1 MFKVNWERKNSDS
14 EKWHKYAGRDVLPMW
29 IADCE
34 FEAPDGVK
42 AALQERL
49 NQGVFGYPYLT
60 DEFKDAVV
68 QHCRRLYGW
77 AVRPEWVTWLN
88 GVVPGLNLTRALV
101 RARGKSE
108 ALTVEPVYP
117 HLRKHTPII
126 DFKNVASGVILEKGR
141 WLPDFAALEANVN
154 ANTGLLLLCSPH
166 NPIGTVYS
174 REELERF
181 HAIARRH
188 DLLVCADEI
197 HCDLILNGQRHI
209 PFASLDEDAAQRT
222 ITLMAASKTFNIAGL
237 CTAWAIIPNP
247 ELRREFAR
255 LRAGIS
261 GDANLFGQRATIAAL
276 TTGEDWRQQQLA
288 YLRDNERLLRE
299 RLNATGKLTVTEVGA
314 TYLAWIDC
322 RALPV
327 ANAQQFFEE
336 HGVGLS
342 DGADFGT
349 PGFVRLNF
357 GCGREL
363 LEEALQRMEK
373 ALATL
378 A

>member
-1 MFKVNWERKNSDS
+1 MLKINCRRQDSDS
-14 EKWHKYAGRDVLPMW
+14 EKWHKYAGRAVLPMW

-34 FEAPDGVK
+34 FEAPDCVK
-42 AALQERL
+42 AALQARL

-60 DEFKDAVV
+60 EEFKEAVV

-77 AVRPEWVTWLN
+77 EVQPEWVTWLN
-88 GVVPGLNLTRALV
+88 GVVPGLNLARALSA
-101 RARGKSE
+101 ARGKQE
-108 ALTVEPVYP
+108 AITVEPVYP
-117 HLRKHTPII
+117 HLRKHPALM
-126 DFKNVASGVILEKGR
+126 DFKNVASGVMLENDR
-141 WLPDFAALEANVN
+141 WRPDFAALEANVN
-154 ANTGLLLLCSPH
+154 EHTGLLLLCSPH

-174 REELERF
+174 RAELERF

-188 DLLVCADEI
+188 NLLVCADEI
-197 HCDLILNGQRHI
+197 HCDLILDGSRHI
-209 PFASLDEDAAQRT
+209 PFASLNEDAAQRS

-276 TTGEDWRQQQLA
+276 NGGEAWRQEQLA

-299 RLNATGKLTVTEVGA
+299 RLNGTGRVKVTPVAA

-342 DGADFGT
+342 DGADFGA

-363 LEEALQRMEK
+363 LAEALSRMER